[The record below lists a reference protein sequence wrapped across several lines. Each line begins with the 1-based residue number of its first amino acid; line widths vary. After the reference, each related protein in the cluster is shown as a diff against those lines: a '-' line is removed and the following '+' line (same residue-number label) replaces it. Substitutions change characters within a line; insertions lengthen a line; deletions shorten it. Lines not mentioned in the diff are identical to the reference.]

1 MAEMWDIQM
10 TTLKN

>member
-10 TTLKN
+10 MRLKN